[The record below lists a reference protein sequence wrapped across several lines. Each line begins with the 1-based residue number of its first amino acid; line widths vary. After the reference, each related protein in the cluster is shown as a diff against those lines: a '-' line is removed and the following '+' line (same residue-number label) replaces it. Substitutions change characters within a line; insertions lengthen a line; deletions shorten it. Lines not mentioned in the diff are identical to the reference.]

1 VPTPPLNL
9 EILVSRPAGAPVAR
23 DYVDGHEGTSAFYQG
38 HFADVESYLAK
49 AREVEERFGR
59 AARERA
65 AAAIRVPREGDPSR
79 VRRFVEE
86 GGCLVTTGQQPGL
99 FGGPLYSLYKA
110 VTAIRLAQ
118 ALEDRMGKTVL
129 PLFWVAS
136 DDHDWAEA
144 NHTFVVGVD
153 NELHEV
159 SLPAPDTERHPP
171 LHRVPCGERI
181 EDLRDSFLQVLPNTE
196 FKEEVSALLRAAV
209 TPGATLPGAF
219 AAILE
224 ALLGRHGL
232 LFTDAAHPVVKE
244 ASLPLLLAE
253 LDRAAEMEEVLRG
266 TAERLQAAGYGL
278 QVPLLEGGVNLFLE
292 GAAGRERLYRDGD
305 GFRLRTSGEHVSAA
319 AVAERAGSDPTVLT
333 PNVLLRPVVESI
345 VFPTV
350 AYVAGPGET
359 AYFAQISDYFAA
371 HDVRMPVIHP
381 RLGAFL
387 VESKVRK
394 VLAKFGLEVAQMARP
409 FHELAGDIA
418 RDEVPEGVR
427 RAIEG
432 LRASLGKGVGDLQ
445 EAVKGVD
452 PTLKGSVQHLRSQA
466 MSALDDLERKVLQA
480 VKRENETAL
489 AQLEKAQLHLFPGG
503 IPQERVVNPFYYL
516 ARYGGAFLEELV
528 RRFEVNLP

>member
-1 VPTPPLNL
+1 MPTPPLNL
-9 EILVSRPAGAPVAR
+9 EILVSRPTGAPVVR
-23 DYVDGHEGTSAFYQG
+23 DYMDGDPGASAFFQG
-38 HFADVESYLAK
+38 HFASMESYLAK
-49 AREVEERFGR
+49 AREVDGRFDR
-59 AARERA
+59 TARERA
-65 AAAIRVPREGDPSR
+65 AAAIRVPREGDPDR

-86 GGCLVTTGQQPGL
+86 GGYLVTTGQQPGL

-110 VTAIRLAQ
+110 ITAIRLAQ
-118 ALEDRMGKTVL
+118 ALEDRMGKPVL

-136 DDHDWAEA
+136 EDHDWAEA

-181 EDLRDSFLQVLPNTE
+181 EDLRDAFLKVLPTTE
-196 FKEEVSALLRAAV
+196 FSGEVSALLHAV
-209 TPGATLPGAF
+209 ATAGSTLPGAF

-253 LDRAAEMEEVLRG
+253 LERASEMEEVLRG
-266 TAERLQAAGYGL
+266 TAVRLQAAGYGL

-305 GFRLRTSGEHVSAA
+305 AFRLRTSGEHVSAA
-319 AVAERAGSDPTVLT
+319 AVAERAGADPTLLS
-333 PNVLLRPVVESI
+333 PNVLLRPVVESV

-350 AYVAGPGET
+350 AYVAGPGEA
-359 AYFAQISDYFAA
+359 AYFAQLSDYFTA
-371 HDVRMPVIHP
+371 HGVRMPVVHP
-381 RLGAFL
+381 RHGAIL
-387 VESKVRK
+387 VEAKVRK
-394 VLAKFGLEVAQMARP
+394 VLDKFGLEVAQMARP

-427 RAIEG
+427 RALGG
-432 LRASLGKGVGDLQ
+432 LRASLGKGVGELQ

-452 PTLKGSVQHLRSQA
+452 PTLKGSVQHVRSQA
-466 MSALDDLERKVLQA
+466 MSALDDLERKVIQA

-489 AQLEKAQLHLFPGG
+489 SQLEKAGLHLFPGG
-503 IPQERVVNPFYYL
+503 TPQERVVNPFYYL
-516 ARYGGAFLEELV
+516 ARYGGAFLDALV